1 MAVDEAQAPPDL
13 EVMAT
18 GDLLGES
25 PQWLPAEGRLAR
37 IDMGPGVLHV
47 LDPQTGIQESL
58 EFGPPIGFVMPRQ
71 GGGFVVGLGLT
82 IVLIDA
88 DGSRRTLVDL
98 TGSRDAERFNDAV
111 CDAAGRLW
119 VGTLSSTRTQ
129 GAAAL
134 FMVTPAGDCTEV
146 LSGLTISN
154 GMDFLDGDL
163 LHADTATGRID
174 RYPRDPETGALG
186 ERATFAEIPEAEG
199 RPDGLTVDADG
210 GVWVALFGG
219 GEVRRYRAN
228 GTVDRRVRL
237 PMTPVTSVVFGGDDL
252 GDLYVTTGRYKLSDE
267 ALAEQP
273 LAGALLRF
281 RPGMRGRPQH
291 VFGG

>member
-1 MAVDEAQAPPDL
+1 MAVDEAMTPPDL

-25 PQWLPAEGRLAR
+25 PQWLPGEGRLAR
-37 IDMGPGVLHV
+37 IDMGPGVLHL

-58 EFGPPIGFVMPRQ
+58 EFGPPIGFAIPRQ
-71 GGGFVVGLGLT
+71 VGGFVVGLGLT
-82 IVLIDA
+82 IVLINP
-88 DGSRRTLVDL
+88 DGTRRTLVDL
-98 TGSRDAERFNDAV
+98 TGARDGERFNDAV

-134 FMVTPAGDCTEV
+134 FVVTPDGDCTEV

-174 RYPRDPETGALG
+174 RYPCDAKTGALG
-186 ERATFAEIPEAEG
+186 ERVTFAEIPEAEG
-199 RPDGLTVDADG
+199 RPDGLTVDAED

-219 GEVRRYRAN
+219 GEVRRYRAD
-228 GTVDRRVRL
+228 GTLDRRVPL
-237 PMTPVTSVVFGGDDL
+237 PMTPVTSVAFGGDDL

-267 ALAEQP
+267 ALADQP

-281 RPGMRGRPQH
+281 RPGVRGRPQH
-291 VFGG
+291 VFAG